1 MPRTPSLNRRNSRRG
16 RGGIRPERPYLLIA
30 CEGTTEGKYFD
41 AVRKAFHVRGE
52 VKARGRDPL
61 GVVEEAHSIH
71 EYLKRQY
78 IGTIEVW
85 CAFDSDGPDIIPAL
99 NLAGEY
105 GYRVVV
111 STPCFEIWPLLH
123 FRPSHRY
130 IDCGEAAKRELR
142 QYIPDYT
149 ESMPIYHEY
158 LRDRETKAISNLGLL
173 RTHHAG
179 HENGDY
185 ANPSTNADALLLRL
199 QNGT

>member
-1 MPRTPSLNRRNSRRG
+1 MRL
-16 RGGIRPERPYLLIA
+16 YLLLA
-30 CEGTTEGKYFD
+30 CEGTTEELYFD
-41 AVRKAFHVRGE
+41 AVRKTFGVRGE
-52 VKARGRDPL
+52 VTARGRDPL
-61 GVVEEAHSIH
+61 GVVDEAHRIR
-71 EYLKRQY
+71 LRIQRVNP
-78 IGTIEVW
+78 GPVEVW
-85 CAFDSDGPDIIPAL
+85 CVFDGVGPDITPAL
-99 NLAGEY
+99 QAAAEY
-105 GYRVVV
+105 GFQVIV

-179 HENGDY
+179 HESGDY

-199 QNGT
+199 KNGT